1 MRAVVSKRR
10 LYKGSIAQDQCPGSS
25 CGSGEAW
32 LEPDTGIS
40 KVNSLF
46 ARNILPHLLPFWLAE
61 ARFSFYPG
69 LGLSPSFHLGPISR

>member
-1 MRAVVSKRR
+1 ME
-10 LYKGSIAQDQCPGSS
+10 GIAQDQVSESS

-40 KVNSLF
+40 KVNSSF

-61 ARFSFYPG
+61 ALFSFYPG
-69 LGLSPSFHLGPISR
+69 LVFSHSLHLGPISR